1 MSYMEL
7 NLRRRWCERM
17 VTPIEV
23 SIEIHELRFLLD
35 ALETVKEAKKEY
47 PDLKVQIKVLGN

>member
-1 MSYMEL
+1 
-7 NLRRRWCERM
+7 M